1 MSAML
6 RTITSTGARIQ
17 TQIGSGAAERTAGRL
32 QRTWA
37 STTASLLHRPCS
49 CPLRVTESVKASLS
63 TSAFVASAIEK
74 KSLNTKVTLPKDP
87 YLLSEKVLKFARNG
101 KLDDAITLV
110 MEAPKSRQNEV
121 VWNHLIQESS
131 KMGKSIQSWRLL
143 NDMKKRGFEPNDR
156 TFTILLNSLAIN
168 SSSPNSVSRA
178 MDLYKQMQDS
188 EDTPP
193 TLVHTNAL
201 LKVCSRKPDYEALQ
215 RVYNDMPK
223 TGSNAPD
230 VVTFNILI
238 NSFARMGG
246 DRGFELSWKV
256 WEDCLEAKI
265 KRPDQVELDQRLAD
279 AILLACREAVSST
292 YIKRGY
298 RLVES
303 LYGLSVSPSSPR
315 LELSKTPSASERA
328 ILPSKSLGLGTM
340 LRKDSIHP
348 RTVEL
353 LLSICSKLRDYGKAQ
368 QYMDLIRSTY
378 PDFKPDPQLL
388 SSLMHLQISTK
399 QYETAIATW
408 NEIDALG
415 LQHTPGTFKQGLD
428 AGRKAKNWTKSFE
441 MYSKMMELVQ
451 RNKDID
457 TTRHRPIN
465 PIVHQADAWSLV
477 SILGC
482 AVKTKHINEALVIL
496 DESQWKKVLKN
507 PQYPRANAD
516 LASLAVKI
524 YTAALKTSKSASG
537 PSGTDSHEARLE
549 AELLVATNLKERLD
563 AVLAEHDEN
572 KTKKEME
579 NKPSKRTWHR
589 SVPTVTSDTF
599 KMASDTK
606 VKEPRRVRFRDSG
619 YANARS
625 RRQNEQRHR
634 STESNEPRERNY
646 NDSKGNNTMDKSRIE
661 DPFSLTK
668 PFKRDFHEQ

>member
-6 RTITSTGARIQ
+6 KTITSTGARMQ
-17 TQIGSGAAERTAGRL
+17 TRMGSGAAEWTAGRL

-49 CPLRVTESVKASLS
+49 SPLRVTEPVKAGFS

-74 KSLNTKVTLPKDP
+74 KPLSKKITLPKDP
-87 YLLSEKVLKFARNG
+87 YLLSEKVLKFARSG

-121 VWNHLIQESS
+121 VWNQLIQESS
-131 KMGKSIQSWRLL
+131 KVGKSTQSWRLL
-143 NDMKKRGFEPNDR
+143 NEMKKRGFEPSDR

-168 SSSPNSVSRA
+168 SSSPNSISRA
-178 MDLYKQMQDS
+178 MELYKQMQDS

-215 RVYNDMPK
+215 QVYNDMPK

-246 DRGFELSWKV
+246 DRGFKSAWKV
-256 WEDCLEAKI
+256 WEDFLEAKI
-265 KRPDQVELDQRLAD
+265 KRPDQVELDQKLVD

-298 RLVES
+298 PLIES
-303 LYGLSVSPSSPR
+303 LYGLSVSPSSSQPGP
-315 LELSKTPSASERA
+315 SKTSSASERA
-328 ILPSKSLGLGTM
+328 ILPSKSLGLGAI

-353 LLSICSKLRDYGKAQ
+353 LLSICSKLRDHDKAQ

-388 SSLMHLQISTK
+388 SSLMHLQITTK

-408 NEIDALG
+408 DEIDALG
-415 LQHTPGTFKQGLD
+415 LQHTPNTFKQGLD
-428 AGRKAKNWTKSFE
+428 ASHRARNWTKGFE
-441 MYSKMMELVQ
+441 MYSKMRELIQ

-457 TTRHRPIN
+457 TTHHRPIN
-465 PIVHQADAWSLV
+465 PIVRQLDAWSLV
-477 SILGC
+477 SILSC
-482 AVKTKHINEALVIL
+482 AVKTKHINEALIIL

-507 PQYPRANAD
+507 SQYPRANAD
-516 LASLAVKI
+516 LAFLAVKI
-524 YTAALKTSKSASG
+524 YTSALKSSKSASG
-537 PSGTDSHEARLE
+537 SLEADSHEARLE
-549 AELLVATNLKERLD
+549 TELSVATTLKERLD
-563 AVLAEHDEN
+563 AVLGEHDKN
-572 KTKKEME
+572 KARKGME
-579 NKPSKRTWHR
+579 DKPSRKTQYR

-599 KMASDTK
+599 EMVPEVT
-606 VKEPRRVRFRDSG
+606 
-619 YANARS
+619 
-625 RRQNEQRHR
+625 EQRHVR
-634 STESNEPRERNY
+634 SRDSEYANTRSWRPSGQRYRSAESNEPRKSNY
-646 NDSKGNNTMDKSRIE
+646 NGPKRNNTMGKGRSE

-668 PFKRDFHEQ
+668 SFKRDFHEQ